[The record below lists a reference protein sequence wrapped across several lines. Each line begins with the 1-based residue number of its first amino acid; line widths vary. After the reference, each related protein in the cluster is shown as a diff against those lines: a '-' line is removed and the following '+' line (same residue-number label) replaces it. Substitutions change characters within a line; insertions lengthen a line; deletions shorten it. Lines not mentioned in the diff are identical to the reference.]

1 MIDSQ
6 NEKFRII
13 FSIINQPQFGWM
25 IECYAVK
32 EGDAGNL
39 MLTSQKIHNTT
50 ADDFGL
56 SDKQKSLVHWL
67 EEIDKKE
74 IIKRFNRLKRTV
86 TADEFFKKQY
96 DDELK
101 VTIRQFVEERVIK
114 TFEMLEGEEI
124 YLASEDLLNP
134 AERKLEY
141 PIETSKVYFHLFRN
155 DEGLQYFANIRYDN
169 ETLGYRQNG
178 SIIITDQP
186 LWMVVGNQ
194 LIHVENT
201 VDSKKILP
209 FINKKFIRIPFSS
222 EKVYLEKFIIPLV
235 EKYPV
240 FAKGINVITERFV
253 ATPILKLE
261 QMGEGMSLQL
271 SFEYGEHVFNYNTKK
286 RVYALLEEDGNEYI
300 IKRIQRSAV
309 WEEQKKEVLEQCGFI
324 QTVGSNF
331 HVSADEKDAKAKSN
345 DLLELL
351 INSKEN
357 LIQAGFRILQ
367 DLTTENYI
375 LEEPRIE
382 YSSKDKG
389 DYFDVEIQVK
399 FGEIIM
405 PFTSLVKNIKNNNP
419 NVVLP
424 NNTIGIIPHEWFTKY
439 LPLSN
444 MGEVK
449 DEVIELKKHH
459 QALITDLSEEST
471 IADVSLQ
478 TKLDHK
484 VEVPKKLKTELRDYQ
499 MEGLIW
505 MAYLHSI
512 SCGGI
517 LADDMGL
524 GKTVQ
529 VISFLGHL
537 KESKKQAAPHLVLAP
552 TSLIY
557 NWQNELDKFYP
568 DLKYYIHI
576 GSLREREISK
586 IYKEY
591 DIVLTS
597 YGTYRSDV
605 DYFEK
610 CNFDVLITDE
620 SQSYKNRNSLLH
632 KSLKKCNC
640 KVVFGLTGTPIENGV
655 SDLWSQMDVIN
666 PKMLGGYSYFKR
678 TYADE
683 IEKKED
689 RKVAIQLQKLIDPFV
704 LRRTKKQVIQE
715 LPKKTEHT
723 LYCEM
728 MPEQAKLYEEVKS
741 YYRNHLMHL
750 VEDVGFDAGRMK
762 ILAGLM
768 KLRQIAN
775 HPNLAGYDEVNES
788 GKLRQI
794 CSKLS
799 TAIEGGHKVLVFSQF
814 LGHLGLIREFLENER
829 IPFSYI
835 DGSMDAKQRNLQVE
849 KFQKKEEIKV
859 FLLSIKTGDKGL
871 NLTAADYVMIA
882 DPWWNPAVEEQAQ
895 DRAYRIG
902 QDKPVMIYRF
912 ISKNTIEDKI
922 KNLQKRKKSYAEQ
935 IIVETENVKQTF
947 DIEGFKE
954 LFD

>member
-6 NEKFRII
+6 NENFRVI
-13 FSIINQPQFGWM
+13 FSIINQPVFGWL

-32 EGDAGNL
+32 EGEQGNL
-39 MLTSQKIHNTT
+39 MLTSQKVRSTT

-56 SDKQKSLVHWL
+56 SDKQKNLVDWL

-74 IIKRFNRLKRTV
+74 IIKRFNRLKREV
-86 TADEFFKKQY
+86 KPDEFFKKQY
-96 DDELK
+96 DDELAI
-101 VTIRQFVEERVIK
+101 TIREFVEKRVIK

-134 AERKLEY
+134 AGRKLEY
-141 PIETSKVYFHLFRN
+141 PKETASVYFHLFRN
-155 DEGLQYFANIRYDN
+155 DEGLQYFANIRYDG
-169 ETLGYRQNG
+169 ETLNYRQNG
-178 SIIITDQP
+178 SVIITDQP
-186 LWMVVGNQ
+186 LWMVVENQ
-194 LIHVENT
+194 LIHVENSI
-201 VDSKKILP
+201 DSKKIMP
-209 FINKKFIRIPFSS
+209 FIGKKFIRIPFSS

-235 EKYPV
+235 EKFPV

-253 ATPILKLE
+253 ATPIIRLV
-261 QMGEGMSLQL
+261 QMGDGLSLQL
-271 SFEYGEHVFNYNTKK
+271 SFEYDEHVFSYNTKK
-286 RVYALLEEDGNEYI
+286 RVYAILEQDGNEYI

-309 WEEQKKEVLEQCGFI
+309 WEEQKREVLENCGFV

-331 HVSADEKDAKAKSN
+331 HVSDEEKGIKAKSKE
-345 DLLELL
+345 LLELL
-351 INSKEN
+351 VSSKEN
-357 LIQAGFRILQ
+357 LLQAGFKVQQ
-367 DLTTENYI
+367 DNEAGNYL
-375 LEEPRIE
+375 LEEPKIE
-382 YSSKDKG
+382 HVSKDKG
-389 DYFDVEIQVK
+389 DYFDLEIHVS
-399 FGEIIM
+399 FGPFKM
-405 PFTSLVKNIKNNNP
+405 PFTKLIKNIKNNDP
-419 NVVLP
+419 NVPLP
-424 NNTIGIIPHEWFTKY
+424 NGSIGIIPGEWFAKY
-439 LPLSN
+439 LPISN
-444 MGEVK
+444 HGEVK
-449 DEVIELKKHH
+449 NELIQLKKHH
-459 QALITDLSEEST
+459 QGLITELSEAST
-471 IADVSLQ
+471 IEDFAIQS
-478 TKLDHK
+478 KLDHK
-484 VEVPKKLKTELRDYQ
+484 VEVPKGLNAELRDYQ
-499 MEGLIW
+499 EEGLIW
-505 MAYLHSI
+505 LAYLHSI

-529 VISFLGHL
+529 VIAFLGYL
-537 KESKKQAAPHLVLAP
+537 KEKKSKNKTHLILAP

-557 NWQNELDKFYP
+557 NWQSELNKFYP
-568 DLKYYIHI
+568 DLKYRIHL
-576 GSLREREISK
+576 GSLREREIEK
-586 IYKEY
+586 NYQEF
-591 DIVLTS
+591 DIILTS
-597 YGTYRSDV
+597 YGTFRSDI

-610 CNFDVLITDE
+610 CEFDVLVTDE

-632 KSLKKCNC
+632 KSLKKCDAH
-640 KVVFGLTGTPIENGV
+640 VVFGLTGTPIENGV

-666 PKMLGGYSYFKR
+666 PKMLGGYNYFKR

-689 RKVAIQLQKLIDPFV
+689 KKAALQLQKLIDPFV
-704 LRRTKKQVIQE
+704 LRRTKKQVMKE
-715 LPKKTEHT
+715 LPEKTEHT
-723 LYCEM
+723 LYCDM

-750 VEDVGFDAGRMK
+750 VEDVGFEAGRMK

-794 CSKLS
+794 CAKLA
-799 TAIEGGHKVLVFSQF
+799 TAIEGGHKILVFSQF
-814 LGHLGLIREFLENER
+814 LGHLGLIKEFLENEQ
-829 IPFSYI
+829 IPYSYI
-835 DGSMDAKQRNLQVE
+835 DGSMDAKQRNNQVN
-849 KFQKKEEIKV
+849 KFQDEDTTKV

-882 DPWWNPAVEEQAQ
+882 DPWWNPAVEQQAQ

-922 KNLQKRKKSYAEQ
+922 KNLQQRKKSYAEQ

-947 DIEGFKE
+947 DIEAFQQ